1 MSLELAL
8 FLAQLT
14 GSAVYTDNP
23 AQWKH
28 LHAHALSA
36 EARRQS
42 SAWGPL
48 VQQIRKIDFTLE
60 SSPQALIGIRLSVK
74 LRATRNTLRKI
85 WQTLRLQGLVINT
98 AGAVQELLHDLTAA
112 EELMGKQWSAH

>member
-1 MSLELAL
+1 MKRELAKDPLALLQPLESGSDGGALIVARSMSLELAL

-14 GSAVYTDNP
+14 GSTVYTDNP

-42 SAWGPL
+42 SAWEPL

-60 SSPQALIGIRLSVK
+60 SSPQAIIGIRLSVK
-74 LRATRNTLRKI
+74 LRAMRNTLRKI
-85 WQTLRLQGLVINT
+85 
-98 AGAVQELLHDLTAA
+98 
-112 EELMGKQWSAH
+112 